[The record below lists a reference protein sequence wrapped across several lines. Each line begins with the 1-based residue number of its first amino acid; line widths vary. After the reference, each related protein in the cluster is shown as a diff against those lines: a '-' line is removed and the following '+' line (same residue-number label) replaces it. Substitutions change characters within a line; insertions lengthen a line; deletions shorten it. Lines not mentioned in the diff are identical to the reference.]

1 FTVTPGGEHADG
13 LTHNALVP
21 FADGSYLEIVAFPDL
36 DRAVSHRWWKI
47 AAEGGGFADFAL
59 LSDDLGADTLALKE
73 IVTRS
78 SATGGR
84 TRPDG
89 IRLEW
94 RTAILSAPLPFIIQ
108 DLTSRELRVPQGAAA
123 QHANGAGGIAKAVLD
138 GRLQPHGKGGPR
150 DQLAGLRPDDVHADD
165 PLFLSDGHDLHQAV
179 GLPEREGT
187 TRGAEVVARD
197 LCFRTVLLLGLRLG
211 EADLGDLGVRVHHIG
226 HDVVVHHRVLAE
238 DRVDRHLRS
247 CDGDVGELRRSR
259 ITDAVPDGPHAADV
273 RAHAVIDR
281 DAEAV
286 RRKAGLLDTG
296 EVRDP
301 ARPEQE

>member
-1 FTVTPGGEHADG
+1 MIRMLDHVVLVARDLDTAVADHRRRGFTVTPGGKHADG

-123 QHANGAGGIAKAVLD
+123 QHANGAGGIAKVILGAKELADAEWRYARLRERGAPEIELRADERDAVLD
-138 GRLQPHGKGGPR
+138 VRFKG
-150 DQLAGLRPDDVHADD
+150 D
-165 PLFLSDGHDLHQAV
+165 
-179 GLPEREGT
+179 
-187 TRGAEVVARD
+187 
-197 LCFRTVLLLGLRLG
+197 
-211 EADLGDLGVRVHHIG
+211 
-226 HDVVVHHRVLAE
+226 
-238 DRVDRHLRS
+238 
-247 CDGDVGELRRSR
+247 
-259 ITDAVPDGPHAADV
+259 
-273 RAHAVIDR
+273 
-281 DAEAV
+281 
-286 RRKAGLLDTG
+286 
-296 EVRDP
+296 
-301 ARPEQE
+301 